1 MREGREQARRLVRRG
16 LGGELHGGGA
26 GEEPLQVLRRVAG
39 HEAALG
45 DDEYRL
51 AHGLDLGE
59 DVAAEYDRVLAPEVL
74 YEVADLD
81 YLPGVEAHGGLV
93 EDDDLRVAQQGLGDA
108 HALAIA
114 LGEVLY
120 EPVRDVAYLR
130 DGHDALHLL
139 CELGPAQALSV
150 SDEGE
155 IFPRRPVHVERRLLR
170 QIAQQPLRRAR
181 LLKDVVPVDPDLA

>member
-1 MREGREQARRLVRRG
+1 M
-16 LGGELHGGGA
+16 
-26 GEEPLQVLRRVAG
+26 
-39 HEAALG
+39 
-45 DDEYRL
+45 
-51 AHGLDLGE
+51 
-59 DVAAEYDRVLAPEVL
+59 AAEYDRVLAPEVL

-93 EDDDLRVAQQGLGDA
+93 ENDDLRVAQQGLGYA
-108 HALAIA
+108 HALAVA
-114 LGEVLY
+114 LGEVLD

-139 CELGPAQALSV
+139 SELGPAQALRV

-181 LLKDVVPVDPDLA
+181 ILKDVVPVDLHLAGAGGEAAGHDVHGRGFPGPVRAEEAVDLPVLNVEREVRNGEMRAVALG